1 MRKGRASETAKGVA
15 ASRAMEAE
23 LPEAARILSDT
34 VARKLLGRR
43 WTVIGRSLLPHRIAL
58 SIHRHFVPGL
68 HDYLVARARYIDDL
82 VRDRLGE
89 AIAQLVI
96 LGAGF
101 DTRPYRLDGL
111 RDRVGVFEVDHP
123 ASQREKLD
131 ALAGAFGAVP
141 GHVAFVPVDFQTQ
154 TLAQGLRQSGYR
166 EEAPTLFIMEG
177 VTMYLSPAAV
187 DETLAFIRSHSGPG
201 SSVVF
206 DYTYPEVL
214 TGAFPHKAAQGLKK
228 MSARTGEPFTFAIP
242 NGRVEPFLGDRGF
255 AQVRDI
261 DHDGLDCAYF
271 AGQPHRRTCPI
282 FSIAHAAVAR

>member
-1 MRKGRASETAKGVA
+1 MREGRASETAKGVA

-23 LPEAARILSDT
+23 LPEETRILGDS

-43 WTVIGRSLLPHRIAL
+43 WTVIGRSVLPHRVAL

-68 HDYLVARARYIDDL
+68 HDYLVARARYIDDR
-82 VRDRLGE
+82 VQDRLDEGVD
-89 AIAQLVI
+89 QLVI

-101 DTRPYRLDGL
+101 DTRAYRIDGL
-111 RDRVGVFEVDHP
+111 RGRVSVFEVDHP

-131 ALAGAFGAVP
+131 ALARAFGAVP
-141 GHVAFVPVDFQTQ
+141 EHVTFVPVDFHTQ
-154 TLAQGLRQSGYR
+154 ALGQRLRESGYR
-166 EEAPTLFIMEG
+166 EGAPTLFIMEG
-177 VTMYLSPAAV
+177 VTMYLSPTAV
-187 DETLAFIRSHSGPG
+187 DETLAFISGHSGAG

-214 TGAFPHKAAQGLKK
+214 TGASPHKAAQGLKK
-228 MSARTGEPFTFAIP
+228 MSARTGESFTFGIP
-242 NGRVEPFLGDRGF
+242 NGRVEPFLRERGF
-255 AQVRDI
+255 VRVRDM
-261 DHDGLDCAYF
+261 DHDGLDRAYF